1 MEERLQKYLAQAGI
15 ASRRSAEKMIA
26 EGRVKVNGTVV
37 REQGIK
43 VDGAKDIIEV
53 DNKPVKVEEEYV
65 YLLINKPAGC
75 VTTVKDPG
83 KRPTVMDVV
92 SDIPKRVYPVGRL
105 DFDTTGLLLMTN
117 DGEFAYR
124 MTHPKFTINKVYE
137 AYVAGQVSEEKLD
150 KLRNG
155 IMLEDGM
162 TKPAKVRVL
171 RKENRKTLIEITI
184 SEGRKRQV
192 RRMFKAINNPV
203 IDLKRVQVEN
213 LTLGKVK
220 EGEYRYLTFEEL
232 RPLMNKVQ
240 LGAQLEKMMRKE

>member
-26 EGRVKVNGTVV
+26 EGRVKVNGKVV
-37 REQGIK
+37 REQGVK
-43 VDGAKDIIEV
+43 VDGTKDIIEV
-53 DNKPVKVEEEYV
+53 DNKPVRVDEEYV
-65 YLLINKPAGC
+65 YLLINKPPGC

-124 MTHPKFTINKVYE
+124 MTHPKFAISKVYE
-137 AYVAGQVSEEKLD
+137 AYVLGQVSEEKLD

-162 TKPAKVRVL
+162 TKPAKVKVL

-192 RRMFKAINNPV
+192 RRMFQAINNPV
-203 IDLKRVQVEN
+203 IDLKRVKVEN

-240 LGAQLEKMMRKE
+240 LGAQLEKMMQKE